1 MSRKRTNNYQS
12 NLQDSHLSH
21 MILRGRTTT
30 TQNTRSTIKTEKPAK
45 SQKST
50 QQKKSSRKNDKNQDN
65 DSQEQ
70 QQNNL
75 QDANKQQDINFSL
88 TQQNDEEVPNQ
99 LIDTQPLSRNQT
111 FQNTNSQSP
120 FINLNIDFSNKKVL
134 QQTPRN
140 PLTKSQNK
148 TPKLSKSD
156 QKSLQAQNKSMIDTA
171 LDLKRQECVDYGFNR
186 IKHPKLDMITED
198 SLRKCLN
205 DYNIKITGNAQY
217 EQEDEFG
224 MTESDKIVKEMIRI
238 ANKAEKELTTT
249 ARKLEIYWQRWK
261 EKQEQVG

>member
-30 TQNTRSTIKTEKPAK
+30 TQNTRSTIKPEKPAK
-45 SQKST
+45 SQKAT
-50 QQKKSSRKNDKNQDN
+50 QQRKSSRKNDKKQDN
-65 DSQEQ
+65 DSQDQ

-75 QDANKQQDINFSL
+75 QDANKQQDSEFSL
-88 TQQNDEEVPNQ
+88 TQQNDEETTNQ
-99 LIDTQPLSRNQT
+99 LIDTQTLTRNQT
-111 FQNTNSQSP
+111 IKNNSQSP
-120 FINLNIDFSNKKVL
+120 FIDLNINFSNKKVL

-140 PLTKSQNK
+140 PLTKSQTK

-205 DYNIKITGNAQY
+205 DYNIKISGNAQY

-238 ANKAEKELTTT
+238 ANKAEKE
-249 ARKLEIYWQRWK
+249 WK